1 MKVRDL
7 IKALQE
13 AYEPDEELA
22 VAYWDK
28 ETVEEYAALEEGEE
42 LTPAEWEALV
52 SQYENGEWG
61 WQGWAADTFIE
72 LVRGE

>member
-7 IKALQE
+7 IEALE
-13 AYEPDEELA
+13 AAYEPDEEIA

-28 ETVEEYAALEEGEE
+28 ETVESYADLEEGEE
-42 LTPAEWEALV
+42 LTPAEWEAV
-52 SQYENGEWG
+52 VQQYENREWG
-61 WQGWAADTFIE
+61 WQGWAADSFIE

>member
-1 MKVRDL
+1 MKVREL
-7 IKALQE
+7 IEALQS

-28 ETVEEYAALEEGEE
+28 ETVESFADLEEGEE
-42 LTPAEWEALV
+42 LTGAEWEAVVL
-52 SQYENGEWG
+52 QYENGEWG
-61 WQGWAADTFIE
+61 WQGWAADTFIK

>member
-1 MKVRDL
+1 MKVKDL
-7 IKALQE
+7 IAALE
-13 AYEPDEELA
+13 MTYEPDEELA

-28 ETVEEYAALEEGEE
+28 ETVESYADLEEGEE

-52 SQYENGEWG
+52 DQYENGEWG
-61 WQGWAADTFIE
+61 WQGWAADTFAG